1 MAFITY
7 ILLTGVSYGFKD
19 QYEWAT
25 IDRQQ
30 PPSLT
35 RGPRRFTPELLGVTA
50 SSMCGWLVVE
60 ILCYYAAFY
69 LLNLN
74 SSAGAWELC
83 ALTAYKYVG

>member
-1 MAFITY
+1 M
-7 ILLTGVSYGFKD
+7 
-19 QYEWAT
+19 
-25 IDRQQ
+25 
-30 PPSLT
+30 
-35 RGPRRFTPELLGVTA
+35 GPLSIASSHHTTAHTWLCRFTPELLGVTA